1 MNITLPIILKD
12 TSTKNKTTDEEIEH
26 ITFYQVYAISPAENN
41 KCYIHTNGTK
51 YLSPLSF
58 SEVWD
63 KLKEYEKSI

>member
-1 MNITLPIILKD
+1 MNITLPIIIKD
-12 TSTKNKTTDEEIEH
+12 TSIKNKTTEETEY

>member
-1 MNITLPIILKD
+1 MNITLPIIIKD
-12 TSTKNKTTDEEIEH
+12 TSTKNKPTEETEY